1 MIHHLTNSRQSPAP
15 QSLVFTGDVVLDV
28 AGPDHWLAGIAP
40 ALQAADLAIGHLE
53 VPHSHSQHE
62 MAGDVPAPAAD
73 PDHLSA
79 LPVAGFDAM
88 TLAGNH
94 IADCGAGGIA
104 DTCAA
109 LAALG
114 IAHAGAGGDIASARA
129 PMLLTAADGRQVG
142 VLSYNCVGPESAW
155 ATDTRA
161 GCAWLPVATA
171 DGSAVRP
178 AAVFAAPSPDAAA
191 WLQHDVAKL
200 RARADL
206 VIVSL
211 HKGTV
216 HTPARIEAYER
227 TLARTAI
234 EAGADIVIGHHA
246 HIVRGIEFV
255 QGKPVFHGL
264 GNGCVVTRALAPD
277 QAHPARA
284 AWALKRQQLF
294 GFTPD
299 PAFEL
304 APFHP
309 EAVHSFLARVLWQP
323 DGSLICGIV
332 PVVVEAPGRPR
343 LAVGTEIA
351 RVCDYLERITAAAGL
366 PPLTLTPRP
375 DMVVIQ

>member
-1 MIHHLTNSRQSPAP
+1 M
-15 QSLVFTGDVVLDV
+15 FTGDVVLDEP
-28 AGPDHWLAGIAP
+28 GPDYWLAGIAP
-40 ALQAADLAIGHLE
+40 ALHTADLVLGHLE
-53 VPHSHSQHE
+53 VPHSHSLHE

-73 PDHLSA
+73 PAHLAA
-79 LPVAGFDAM
+79 LPRAGFDAM

-94 IADCGAGGIA
+94 IADCGAAGIA

-109 LAALG
+109 LQALG
-114 IAHAGAGGDIASARA
+114 LAHAGAGADLAAARA
-129 PMLLTAADGRQVG
+129 PLLLTTGDGRRVG
-142 VLSYNCVGPESAW
+142 VLSYNCVGPEAAW
-155 ATDTRA
+155 ATPTRA

-171 DGSAVRP
+171 DGSIVRP
-178 AAVFAAPSPDAAA
+178 AAVFAAPQPEAAQ
-191 WLQHDVAKL
+191 WLADDIAAL
-200 RARADL
+200 RKSADL
-206 VIVSL
+206 IVVAM

-227 TLARTAI
+227 ALAHSAI
-234 EAGADIVIGHHA
+234 VAGADLVIGHHA
-246 HIVRGIEFV
+246 HIVRGIEFIH
-255 QGKPVFHGL
+255 GKPVFHGL
-264 GNGCVVTRALAPD
+264 GNGCVVTRALTLD

-323 DGSLICGIV
+323 DGTLECGIV

-343 LAVGTEIA
+343 LAVGDEIG
-351 RVCDYLERITAAAGL
+351 RVCDYLARITTGAGL
-366 PPLTLTPRP
+366 PPLTLTLRP